1 MPLPVLCP
9 DVATVVSRDA
19 PERFRAQILS
29 FSAHAVRSD
38 ADKIGWLPYQ
48 YYDAM
53 DAAGRL
59 VAVTRNGDLVGF
71 ATFTKP
77 NFGLETKI
85 IQCWVRPDARMIEHG
100 RALVARVDEISAP
113 RGAAWLSCWVA
124 TDLAAMQFWP
134 AIGFASIQQRLGRG
148 DLVDLR
154 GRRVLTQ
161 FAHRIGAAVPLCPC
175 NSRNNAI

>member
-1 MPLPVLCP
+1 MAPEVL
-9 DVATVVSRDA
+9 TVISRDLPA
-19 PERFRAQILS
+19 PRRAEVLR

-100 RALVARVDEISAP
+100 RALVERVDVLAAP
-113 RGAAWLSCWVA
+113 AGAAWVTCWVA
-124 TDLAAMQFWP
+124 NDLAAMRFWP
-134 AIGFASIQQRLGRG
+134 AIGFASVQQRLGRG

-154 GRRVLTQ
+154 GRRTLTQ
-161 FAHRIGAAVPLCPC
+161 FAHRIDLGAPRCPPMFAPQ
-175 NSRNNAI
+175 SPS